1 MPSMTPYAIIGP
13 GDSDKLPR
21 AMPPTALASA
31 QQTSAV
37 GSAGGMRR
45 SSSDVAI
52 AGSTDSNSSDETVS
66 LPLISSPHPR
76 GAITMQDDQY
86 CYRRG

>member
-13 GDSDKLPR
+13 GDSDKIPR

-31 QQTSAV
+31 QPTSAV

-66 LPLISSPHPR
+66 LPRISSPQPPGGCDH
-76 GAITMQDDQY
+76 A
-86 CYRRG
+86 RRPILL